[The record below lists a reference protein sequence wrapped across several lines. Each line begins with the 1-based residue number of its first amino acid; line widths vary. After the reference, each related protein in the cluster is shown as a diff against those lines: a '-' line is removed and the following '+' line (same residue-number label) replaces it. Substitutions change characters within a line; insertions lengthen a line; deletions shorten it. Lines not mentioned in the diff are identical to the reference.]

1 MMAKKNEAVEVEKQE
16 VAAAEEAAAS
26 DLLVDTFWNQYE
38 TSLARARQLREVQE
52 EAFMTAF
59 KELVQFNKQYRKSVA
74 SLYEQSKKTNLE
86 LAKGVMQNISDRK
99 AGKSAEEAR
108 AMDYEQ
114 VTKQL
119 KEVTMQ
125 LEKLALTP
133 VKSAFSIIDQLEDNV
148 EKSAESYLAYARERR
163 AAWQQVTNEYVKQAR
178 KVNHQVVDRVSE
190 KSKELV
196 KA

>member
-1 MMAKKNEAVEVEKQE
+1 MAKKNEAVEVEKQE

>member
-1 MMAKKNEAVEVEKQE
+1 MAKKNEAVEVEKQE

-52 EAFMTAF
+52 EAFLTAF

-86 LAKGVMQNISDRK
+86 LAKGVMQNISDRR

-108 AMDYEQ
+108 ALDYEHA
-114 VTKQL
+114 TKQL
-119 KEVTMQ
+119 KEVTKQ

>member
-1 MMAKKNEAVEVEKQE
+1 MAKKNEAVEVEKQE
-16 VAAAEEAAAS
+16 AAAAEEAAAS

-38 TSLARARQLREVQE
+38 TSLARARQLREVRE
-52 EAFMTAF
+52 EALLTAF

-74 SLYEQSKKTNLE
+74 SLYEQSKKTNVE
-86 LAKGVMQNISDRK
+86 LAKGVMQNISDRR

-119 KEVTMQ
+119 KEVTKQ

>member
-16 VAAAEEAAAS
+16 VAAAEETAAS

-38 TSLARARQLREVQE
+38 TSLARARQLRETQE
-52 EAFMTAF
+52 EAFLTAF

-74 SLYEQSKKTNLE
+74 NLYEQSKKTNLE
-86 LAKGVMQNISDRK
+86 LTKGVMQNISDRRAEKNAEAAK
-99 AGKSAEEAR
+99 AL
-108 AMDYEQ
+108 DYEQ
-114 VTKQL
+114 VTNQM
-119 KEVTMQ
+119 KEVTKQ

-133 VKSAFSIIDQLEDNV
+133 VKSAFTIIDQLEDNI